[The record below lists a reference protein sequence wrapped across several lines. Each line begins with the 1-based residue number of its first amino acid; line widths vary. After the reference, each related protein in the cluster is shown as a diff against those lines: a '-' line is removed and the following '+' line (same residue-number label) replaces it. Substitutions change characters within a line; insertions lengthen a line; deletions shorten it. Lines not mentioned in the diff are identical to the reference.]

1 MKPPTT
7 LVDEPAHWRQ
17 CAEDARR
24 AADDTV
30 DPIEK
35 STLSDVASSYE
46 QLAVLAEVK
55 LANPKVTRAE

>member
-7 LVDEPAHWRQ
+7 LEDEPAHWRQ
-17 CAEDARR
+17 CAEDARCL
-24 AADDTV
+24 ADDTV

-35 STLSDVASSYE
+35 STLFDIASSYE
-46 QLAVLAEVK
+46 QLAVLAK

>member
-1 MKPPTT
+1 MKPPPT
-7 LVDEPAHWRQ
+7 LDNEPAHWRQ

-35 STLSDVASSYE
+35 SALIDIASSYE
-46 QLAVLAEVK
+46 QLAVLAEAK
-55 LANPKVTRAE
+55 LASKE

>member
-7 LVDEPAHWRQ
+7 LEDEPAHWRQ

-30 DPIEK
+30 DPSET
-35 STLSDVASSYE
+35 STLIDIAIAYE
-46 QLAVLAEVK
+46 QLALLAEVK
-55 LANPKVTRAE
+55 LASKE